1 MEVFENSISGIV
13 VILLMILLG
22 YFLARRQWFN
32 EQSAKLVAK
41 IVTQVA
47 LPAYMIS
54 TITSKFTAKTLLH
67 TLPDLRFP
75 VISMLILFALSVAVA
90 RALRIAKYHR
100 GLFESMFFN
109 SNTVFVGLPVNLALF
124 GSRSLPYVLVYYMA
138 NTTFFWTLGVYLI
151 QRDGDA
157 DSKFS
162 LKQTAQKV
170 FSPPLLGFI
179 IAVILV
185 LLDVKQVKLI
195 APVLTPVLKSCDY
208 VGGLTIPLSMM
219 FIGIAVAKVKLSQFR
234 FDRLNWGILLGRFI
248 LAPLLMTLLV
258 TFTDMPILM
267 KQVFILQSAMPVMT
281 NAPVVSK
288 LYNADSEYASVMVT
302 ETTLL
307 SLVIIPILMTL
318 VQNFR

>member
-1 MEVFENSISGIV
+1 MAVFENSISGIV

-22 YFLARRQWFN
+22 FFLAKRGWFDDK
-32 EQSAKLVAK
+32 STKLIAK

-75 VISMLILFALSVAVA
+75 VISMLILFGISVAVA

-124 GSRSLPYVLVYYMA
+124 GDRSLPYVLVYYMA

-157 DSKFS
+157 DSKFN
-162 LKQTAQKV
+162 LKQTLRKV

-179 IAVILV
+179 VAVIMV
-185 LLDVKQVKLI
+185 LLDIPKIQIVHPI
-195 APVLTPVLKSCDY
+195 LKSFLESCDY
-208 VGGLTIPLSMM
+208 VGGLTTPLSML
-219 FIGIAVAKVKLSQFR
+219 FIGIAVSKVSIQDVKFN
-234 FDRLNWGILLGRFI
+234 RLNWGILLGRFI
-248 LAPLLMTLLV
+248 MAPLLMTLLV
-258 TFTDMPILM
+258 TFTSMPILM

-288 LYNADSEYASVMVT
+288 LYNADDKYASLMVT

-307 SLVIIPILMTL
+307 SLIVIPILMTL
-318 VQNFR
+318 VQKF

>member
-1 MEVFENSISGIV
+1 MEVFQSSISGIL
-13 VILLMILLG
+13 VILLMIALG
-22 YFLARRQWFN
+22 YGLAKFNWFD
-32 EQSAKLVAK
+32 EKSSKL
-41 IVTQVA
+41 ITRLVTQVA

-75 VISMLILFALSVAVA
+75 VISMLILFAISIAVA
-90 RALRIAKYHR
+90 RALRIAKSHR

-109 SNTVFVGLPVNLALF
+109 SNTVFVGLPINLALF
-124 GSRSLPYVLVYYMA
+124 GDKSLPYVLVYYMA

-157 DSKFS
+157 DTAFS
-162 LKQTAQKV
+162 FKQTLKKV

-179 IAVILV
+179 IGVIMV
-185 LLDVKQVKLI
+185 LLDVKQINWLS
-195 APVLTPVLKSCDY
+195 PVLTPVLQSCDY
-208 VGGLTIPLSMM
+208 VGGLTIPLSMI
-219 FIGIAVAKVKLSQFR
+219 FIGIAVSRIKFSQFK

-248 LAPLLMTLLV
+248 MAPVLMTLLV
-258 TFTDMPILM
+258 VFTDMPIMM

-288 LYNADSEYASVMVT
+288 LYNADDLYASVMVT

-307 SLVIIPILMTL
+307 SLVVVPILMVL
-318 VQNFR
+318 VQNFK

>member
-1 MEVFENSISGIV
+1 MAVFIDSISGIV

-22 YFLARRQWFN
+22 FFLAKRGWFDDKT
-32 EQSAKLVAK
+32 AKLIAK
-41 IVTQVA
+41 LVTQVA

-54 TITSKFTAKTLLH
+54 TITGKFTASKLLH

-75 VISMLILFALSVAVA
+75 VVSMLILFGASVAVA
-90 RALRIAKYHR
+90 RALGVAKFHR

-124 GSRSLPYVLVYYMA
+124 GARSLPYVLVYYMA

-157 DSKFS
+157 DSKFN
-162 LKQTAQKV
+162 LKQTLQKV

-179 IAVILV
+179 VAVILV
-185 LLDVKQVKLI
+185 LLNIPNIEWLK
-195 APVLTPVLKSCDY
+195 PVLKPVFKSCEY
-208 VGGLTIPLSMM
+208 VGGLTTPLSMI
-219 FIGIAVAKVKLSQFR
+219 FIGIAVSKINIKKVKFN
-234 FDRLNWGILLGRFI
+234 RLNWGILLGRFI
-248 LAPLLMTLLV
+248 MAPLLMTLLV
-258 TFTDMPILM
+258 AFTGMPVLM

-288 LYNADSEYASVMVT
+288 LYDADDEYASLMVT
-302 ETTLL
+302 ETTLM
-307 SLVIIPILMTL
+307 SLLVIPILMTL
-318 VQNFR
+318 VQKF